1 MPDFDSLNDAID
13 AIVQFRDDRDWAQY
27 HTPRHLSSALSIEA
41 GELQETLLWKS
52 QEEVAAMLE
61 RPEAKEAVTEEIG
74 DVLILTL
81 LFCYEAGIDPLQAI
95 EDKLAKNENKY
106 PVEDSRGR
114 SEKYSDL

>member
-1 MPDFDSLNDAID
+1 MDEYLGVATAHVAWGTNECSDIAG
-13 AIVQFRDDRDWAQY
+13 
-27 HTPRHLSSALSIEA
+27 SIS
-41 GELQETLLWKS
+41 GIFGGMVSRGRSKS
-52 QEEVAAMLE
+52 DPKQLASISD
-61 RPEAKEAVTEEIG
+61 AVTEEIG
-74 DVLILTL
+74 DVLISGL